1 MSGFSSGDDLVLYD
15 EEMED
20 STSIPSHDNQFFYFQ
35 NNTVTSSDGGL
46 LLTNG
51 SLNFIG
57 ERFGKYNVRGHSV
70 TSVSRSSVTL
80 CVMTSVLIVLIDLI
94 GL

>member
-57 ERFGKYNVRGHSV
+57 ERFGKYNVRGNSV
-70 TSVSRSSVTL
+70 TSVSRLSVTL